1 VGGDPQDPA
10 RLAAVRFVA
19 PAHRR
24 HPIARRRAL
33 AEAVES
39 STVRIP
45 FAPPPR
51 DPRAD
56 DLLGEI
62 PAALFDEHFYL
73 SCELVDR
80 YALDLAYELAHRLA
94 LAPRLERGAST
105 AMELGRALGF
115 DPQFLPALGWLLE
128 RLSADGALERSAG
141 EPPVYRAR
149 AALRR
154 GEVAELREL
163 GLAHEPE
170 LARTLDLLDA
180 AAEAWPAVARGGT
193 TGEQEL
199 FGAGRIGL
207 WTAYFHNRNA
217 VYAISNRL
225 TAIAAANR
233 LPAGGARVLE
243 VGAGAGS
250 ATEALL
256 AEVEARGR
264 LGQLGR
270 YDVTEPSPF
279 FRRRAEREL
288 RSRFGSTPLRFAA
301 LDLDRPLAEQGIEPG
316 YDLVVGVNVL
326 HVARSLPR
334 ALRELAGVLAPG
346 GWLVAG
352 ECLRLFPAQPVAA
365 DLVFQIFEGF
375 LAVETEPGLRPTH
388 GFLEPRHW
396 RASLAAAGFVDVE
409 VVPDL
414 ERIRDY
420 YPRFSAGV
428 LVGRVP
434 GGSSP
439 ARDESGGKQAD

>member
-1 VGGDPQDPA
+1 M
-10 RLAAVRFVA
+10 RRSAV
-19 PAHRR
+19 P
-24 HPIARRRAL
+24 
-33 AEAVES
+33 EAVES
-39 STVRIP
+39 NAVRIP

-56 DLLGEI
+56 ELLGEI

-80 YALDLAYELAHRLA
+80 YALDLAYDLAHRLE
-94 LAPRLERGAST
+94 LTPRLVSGAWT
-105 AMELGRALGF
+105 MAELARACGF
-115 DPQFLPALGWLLE
+115 DSKFLPALGWLLE
-128 RLSADGALERSAG
+128 RLAADGSLERSAT
-141 EPPVYRAR
+141 EPAAYRAP
-149 AALRR
+149 APLRR
-154 GEVAELREL
+154 GEVAELRAL
-163 GLAHEPE
+163 GFEHEPE

-233 LPAGGARVLE
+233 LPATGARVLE

-250 ATEALL
+250 ATAALL
-256 AEVEARGR
+256 CELDARGR
-264 LGQLGR
+264 LGDLAR

-288 RSRFGSTPLRFAA
+288 RSRFAAAPLHFAA
-301 LDLDRPLAEQGIEPG
+301 LDLDRPLAEQGFAPG

-334 ALRELAGVLAPG
+334 ALGELAGALAPG

-352 ECLRLFPAQPVAA
+352 ECLRLFPGQPVAA

-375 LAVETEPGLRPTH
+375 LAVETAPGLRPTH

-396 RASLAAAGFVDVE
+396 RASLTAAGFVDVE

-428 LVGRVP
+428 LVGRVA
-434 GGSSP
+434 GGDSP
-439 ARDESGGKQAD
+439 AHDESAGRRDD